1 MRQTVAVGVIK
12 EIERREVGEKVTK
25 AAAKA
30 LTGAGKK
37 K

>member
-12 EIERREVGEKVTK
+12 EIERREGTEKVTK
-25 AAAKA
+25 AAAKVI
-30 LTGAGKK
+30 GGKK